1 MNEPDVN
8 VIVSTSFTM
17 LAYPAAPAAGRVKT
31 KGVSGAQLENP
42 NRVTMIFELGGIA
55 IDGVNETVSVACAPK
70 KMLDR
75 ENVALG
81 K

>member
-1 MNEPDVN
+1 
-8 VIVSTSFTM
+8 M
-17 LAYPAAPAAGRVKT
+17 LAYPAAPAAGAVKT

-42 NRVTMIFELGGIA
+42 NRVTMIFALGGIVA
-55 IDGVNETVSVACAPK
+55 CGVNETVSVACAPK
-70 KMLDR
+70 KRLDR